1 MNEKT
6 DIILKEMINENNI
19 LKSNENAYLQQIEKL
34 DKQLN
39 AKDAT
44 IAEIK
49 IKYID

>member
-19 LKSNENAYLQQIEKL
+19 LKSNENTYLEQIEKL

-39 AKDAT
+39 AKDAN

-49 IKYID
+49 IE